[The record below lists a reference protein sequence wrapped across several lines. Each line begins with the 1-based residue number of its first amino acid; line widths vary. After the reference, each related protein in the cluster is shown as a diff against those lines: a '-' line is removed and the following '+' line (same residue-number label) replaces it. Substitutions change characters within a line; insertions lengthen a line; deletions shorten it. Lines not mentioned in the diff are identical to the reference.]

1 MNCLRVRSSLLNLV
15 GLNENMGEEFAKTS
29 RKCDLKVKNLIFSVH
44 QSRESSLKLYK
55 AKDFAIKYKEIDKV
69 NF

>member
-1 MNCLRVRSSLLNLV
+1 
-15 GLNENMGEEFAKTS
+15 MGDDFAKTS
-29 RKCDLKVKNLIFSVH
+29 RKCDIKVKNLIFSVH